1 MPEYK
6 SLSDQELLVLIKE
19 EDHLAYKEVYH
30 RYYFLLFTHAYKK
43 VNRADEAKDV
53 IQDVFTKLWIN
64 RNCLSAANLAGYLYT
79 AVRNKVFDLYAH
91 ERVKLDYVHAFQDYI
106 SNHQSNP
113 TDHLIREKQLRNV
126 IDHEI
131 EQLPP
136 KMRRIFKLSRKE
148 HLSHLEIAQQLETS
162 ENNVSKH
169 VNNALRI
176 LKIKLGVI
184 SFLYLFI
191 IK

>member
-6 SLSDQELLVLIKE
+6 KLSDQELLVLIKE
-19 EDHLAYKEVYH
+19 EDHLAYEEVYH

-53 IQDVFTKLWIN
+53 IQDVFTKLWSN
-64 RNCLSAANLAGYLYT
+64 RNNLSAANLAGYLYT

-91 ERVKLDYVHAFQDYI
+91 ERVKLNYVQSFQNYI
-106 SNHQSNP
+106 TNHHINP
-113 TDHLIREKQLRNV
+113 ADHLIREKQLV
-126 IDHEI
+126 SAIDQEI

-136 KMRRIFKLSRKE
+136 KMRRIFELSRKE
-148 HLSHLEIAQQLETS
+148 NLSHSEIAQQLKTS

-169 VNNALRI
+169 VNNAIRI
-176 LKIKLGVI
+176 LKLKLGVI
-184 SFLYLFI
+184 SILYLFI

>member
-6 SLSDQELLVLIKE
+6 KLSDQELLVLIKDD
-19 EDHLAYKEVYH
+19 DHLAYEEVYH

-43 VNRADEAKDV
+43 VNRAEEAKDV
-53 IQDVFTKLWIN
+53 IQDIFTKLWSN
-64 RNCLSAANLAGYLYT
+64 RNNLSATNLAGYLYT
-79 AVRNKVFDLYAH
+79 AVKNKVFDLYAH
-91 ERVKLDYVHAFQDYI
+91 ERVKFNYVHAFQEYI
-106 SNHQSNP
+106 NNYQFSAA
-113 TDHLIREKQLRNV
+113 DHLIREKQLRIA
-126 IDHEI
+126 IDQEI

-136 KMRRIFKLSRKE
+136 KMRRIFNLSRKE
-148 HLSHLEIAQQLETS
+148 HLSHSEIAQQLETS

-169 VNNALRI
+169 INNAIRI
-176 LKIKLGVI
+176 LKLKLGVI